1 MVVLVVVVVD
11 AAAAAA
17 AADVVDTVVDGR
29 VPIIGTLLVFVD
41 VPVATATVAASSVPA
56 APASLFFLYFRD
68 GRKRSLNDGI
78 WHD

>member
-1 MVVLVVVVVD
+1 MVVLVVVVD
-11 AAAAAA
+11 A

-29 VPIIGTLLVFVD
+29 VPVIGTLLVFVD

-78 WHD
+78 RHD